1 MSESGRVTT
10 ARPASSRADT
20 FDLEEFLARIKRT
33 EAAILPDCSFLFGQ
47 GVPLVV
53 ARAPGRLDVMGGI
66 ADYSGSLVLQWPIRE
81 ATLVA
86 VQAVSEPGLKL
97 LSLATENG
105 HEARMLELNSSTMR
119 QLLEG
124 DYDVARRW
132 FARDPALHWA
142 AYVLGVLLVLER
154 ERGLQLN
161 CGLRILVESKV
172 PEGKGVSSSAALEV
186 ATMQAVTGLVGSTLE
201 GTELARLCQM
211 AENFVVGAPCGI
223 MDQMTSALGQADA
236 LLSLLCQPAKVQRF
250 VPLPSSIRFWGIDSG
265 IRHAVAGSDYTSV
278 RTGAFMGYRLIAELA
293 GLKEVALS
301 EDGILRIDDPRWSGF
316 LANLSPAEFD
326 RDFAPHLPTELRGDE
341 FRALYGGTTDSVT
354 RVDPNQTYAVRQP
367 TAHPIH
373 ENARVRRF
381 ATLLEADPNEP
392 ALREMGELM
401 YGSHAS
407 YSACGLGSD
416 GTDLLV
422 ELVRE
427 AGPAAGLY
435 GAKITGGGSGGTV
448 AILGRA
454 SAGAAVA
461 EIARRYRQATGRE
474 PYLFAGSSPGATR
487 FGVRRFGP

>member
-105 HEARMLELNSSTMR
+105 REARMLELNLSTTR

-124 DYDVARRW
+124 GYAAARRW

-250 VPLPSSIRFWGIDSG
+250 VPLPPSIRFWGIDSG
-265 IRHAVAGSDYTSV
+265 IRHAVSGSDYTSV

-293 GLKEVALS
+293 GLKEVARS

-392 ALREMGELM
+392 ALRKW
-401 YGSHAS
+401 AS
-407 YSACGLGSD
+407 
-416 GTDLLV
+416 
-422 ELVRE
+422 
-427 AGPAAGLY
+427 
-435 GAKITGGGSGGTV
+435 
-448 AILGRA
+448 
-454 SAGAAVA
+454 
-461 EIARRYRQATGRE
+461 
-474 PYLFAGSSPGATR
+474 
-487 FGVRRFGP
+487 